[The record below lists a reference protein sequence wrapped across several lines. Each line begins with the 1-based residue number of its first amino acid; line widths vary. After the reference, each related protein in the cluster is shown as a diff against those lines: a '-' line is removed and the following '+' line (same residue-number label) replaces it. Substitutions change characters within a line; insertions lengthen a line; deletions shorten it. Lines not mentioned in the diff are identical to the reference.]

1 MGLPP
6 RPKTVINPAAT
17 QRFLCGL
24 NNVLD
29 ATVWQ
34 RNGTIMARVTVT
46 DHAELTESD
55 LRAACLESVGEL
67 NTPTAILLDRKA
79 RRAA

>member
-1 MGLPP
+1 M
-6 RPKTVINPAAT
+6 INPAAT

-29 ATVWQ
+29 ASVWQ

-46 DHAELTESD
+46 EHAELTEND
-55 LRAACLESVGEL
+55 LMAACLEKVGIL
-67 NTPTAILLDRKA
+67 NTPTAILLDRKT